1 MCSIRTQIEEK
12 KSYRWHSN
20 CFPQCPWRKHV
31 QESLKGSGRSFGQK
45 MYLSN
50 SKSPPFPSKV
60 KSYNQIVQN
69 ARAESLHKERSVRNK
84 KSKWNQLLKLRGERG
99 SWRFDECLLC
109 WGLRRQTFD
118 AWVWGR
124 QAHRWSSWTSPS
136 GSSPAPCLRTAPSE
150 TCFYMG
156 SLCSP

>member
-1 MCSIRTQIEEK
+1 MAFKLFSPVSLEETCTGVVERLRKIVWTENVFVQQQITTVSLQGQIIQSKRTK
-12 KSYRWHSN
+12 CK
-20 CFPQCPWRKHV
+20 
-31 QESLKGSGRSFGQK
+31 
-45 MYLSN
+45 
-50 SKSPPFPSKV
+50 
-60 KSYNQIVQN
+60 
-69 ARAESLHKERSVRNK
+69 RAESLHKERSVRNK
-84 KSKWNQLLKLRGERG
+84 KYKLNHLLKLRGERG
-99 SWRFDECLLC
+99 SWRFDKCLLC